1 VFRLG
6 DLAHGVTVP
15 AAAAACAAVL
25 AASPFL
31 PWFATDIGPPF
42 APESTS
48 GWEAT
53 GVARIVLGLA
63 ALALAANLLLAF
75 EAAGR
80 IILDARGA
88 LGLAGIAA
96 AAGAL
101 ALVLVGYRLLV
112 LPEPAEFL
120 ARDIGLYVALGA
132 AAGATALSVAQLPP
146 RVATAPSR

>member
-1 VFRLG
+1 VLRLS
-6 DLAHGVTVP
+6 DVAEGVAAP
-15 AAAAACAAVL
+15 AGAAACAAVL

-53 GVARIVLGLA
+53 GVAKIVLGLA
-63 ALALAANLLLAF
+63 ALALVANLLLAF

-80 IILDARGA
+80 IVLDARGA
-88 LGLAGIAA
+88 LALAGIGA

-101 ALVLVGYRLLV
+101 ALVLVAYRLLV

-120 ARDIGLYVALGA
+120 ARDIGLYVALAA
-132 AAGATALSVAQLPP
+132 AAGVTGLAVAQLPP